1 MLWAALYFPDLI
13 LARSARLPV
22 QSAAQSTVQP
32 ATRPSS
38 RPVQQNGLELPRA
51 IIESK
56 GAKRLVMSCDSTARE
71 YGIDDG
77 MALNAAYAIC
87 PQLETS
93 DYDEVLQ
100 QQYLEELCLW
110 ALQYSSWVTP
120 CMPDTVMLE
129 IKASLSLFGGLP
141 KLLNKLASDMSEQQL
156 SVATG
161 VAPTPAAA
169 RLLSRINYQMQ
180 RQSQHKPTQKPTQ
193 KLQHKPH
200 KQRAQ
205 QQKQT
210 KANIAT
216 TGTLGPITKMADI
229 ESVFADLPVDCL
241 PLNEFTR
248 KGLRQS
254 GIKRCAQLFELP
266 ASALTRRFGEDC
278 TTLLYRLLGRIPEP
292 CPALRMPDHF
302 LRSLDLPLEA
312 PDTNALQFP
321 LNRLLSALGG
331 YLRASDSGVKQL
343 KIALYHPRCKASI
356 EILGF
361 LEATADHKHL
371 LRVAT
376 ERLAAMELPEPV
388 TAVTIEALETDA
400 ITRSGKDLFNKSES
414 QSGTI
419 EQALDLLS
427 ARIGRDK
434 VYTPSLQQDHRPENA
449 WAAANPAGTDGAP
462 WPTRPLWLLPEARA
476 SRQALTL
483 MSQPERIE
491 NGWWDT
497 NDVRRDYFIA
507 KDSRGAWVWAY
518 CERQSGR
525 AKTQQEIY
533 YIHGLF
539 A

>member
-13 LARSARLPV
+13 LARSAQLPV
-22 QSAAQSTVQP
+22 QSAGQSE
-32 ATRPSS
+32 
-38 RPVQQNGLELPRA
+38 QQGNFELPRV
-51 IIESK
+51 IIESQ
-56 GAKRLVMSCDSTARE
+56 GARRLVMSCNSAARE
-71 YGIDDG
+71 YGIDNG
-77 MALNAAYAIC
+77 MVLNAAYAIC
-87 PQLETS
+87 PQLETN

-141 KLLNKLASDMSEQQL
+141 NLLNKLNNDMHEQQL
-156 SVATG
+156 GVATG

-169 RLLSRINYQMQ
+169 RLLSRINYQLPQQHSSARKPQ
-180 RQSQHKPTQKPTQ
+180 R
-193 KLQHKPH
+193 KLH

-205 QQKQT
+205 QRKQS
-210 KANIAT
+210 APPIAT
-216 TGTLGPITKMADI
+216 SGTLGPITEMAEI
-229 ESVFADLPVDCL
+229 ESVFADLPVACL
-241 PLNEFTR
+241 PLNEFTH

-254 GIKRCAQLFELP
+254 GIKHCAQLFRLP

-321 LNRLLSALGG
+321 LNRLLNALGG

-343 KIALYHPRCKASI
+343 KIALYHPRCKASV

-376 ERLAAMELPEPV
+376 ERLAAMHLPEPV
-388 TAVTIEALETDA
+388 TAITIEALETDA

-449 WAAANPAGTDGAP
+449 WAAASASGTDESP
-462 WPTRPLWLLPEARA
+462 WPTRPLWLLPEACA

-507 KDSRGAWVWAY
+507 KDSRGAWLWVY

-525 AKTQQEIY
+525 QATQKEIY